1 MALFTDS
8 GIVGLDDLTQFES
21 GLVQVS
27 STHGIDINTK
37 IKLAID
43 EIGAEILLFLLRAG
57 RSDHQWSSRAKLGL
71 TNVVVTPALYKWI
84 CSDALAKTFAEA
96 YNVQLNTRFQGKWT
110 EYQKQADAAS
120 EIVFASGIGVVFDPL
135 ARPVMPTLQTS
146 QGSLPAQSMFIQ
158 TAWTSILGEESAP
171 SPINGVNL
179 TGFTGLEVT
188 MSEQPADNPKKV
200 VGWSV
205 YASNSQQGLTR
216 QNVDPIPLGSSWAV
230 PPTGLITGVTSLG
243 GQLPSYFV
251 PANRRWLRG

>member
-1 MALFTDS
+1 MALLTDS

-21 GLVQVS
+21 GLVQIS
-27 STHGIDINTK
+27 STHGIDIDTK
-37 IKLAID
+37 IKLATD
-43 EIGAEILLFLLRAG
+43 EIGAKVLLFLLRAG
-57 RSDHQWSSRAKLGL
+57 PSDRQWNNPAKLGL
-71 TNVVVTPALYKWI
+71 SNVIVTPALFKWI
-84 CSDALAKTFAEA
+84 CNDALAKAFAEA
-96 YNVQLNTRFQGKWT
+96 YNVQLNTRFQGKWI

-120 EIVFASGIGVVFDPL
+120 EIVFASGIAVVSDPL
-135 ARPVMPTLQTS
+135 PKPLLPALQLS
-146 QGSLPAQSMFIQ
+146 QGSLPAQSVFVQ
-158 TAWTSILGEESAP
+158 VSWTDMLGQESAP

-188 MSEQPADNPKKV
+188 MSEQPASIPSRA

-216 QNVDPIPLGSSWAV
+216 QNLDPIPFGSSWRIPAN
-230 PPTGLITGVTSLG
+230 GLITGLTSPG